1 MDGVRVTTVVGHER
15 LQRVKVPK
23 KGENEERGGGGE
35 GEKGGGGFETEAG
48 FWKDLVAVRDERG
61 WGLRR

>member
-23 KGENEERGGGGE
+23 KGENEERGGGGRVKKE
-35 GEKGGGGFETEAG
+35 GGGSKQKRVSGKI
-48 FWKDLVAVRDERG
+48 W
-61 WGLRR
+61 